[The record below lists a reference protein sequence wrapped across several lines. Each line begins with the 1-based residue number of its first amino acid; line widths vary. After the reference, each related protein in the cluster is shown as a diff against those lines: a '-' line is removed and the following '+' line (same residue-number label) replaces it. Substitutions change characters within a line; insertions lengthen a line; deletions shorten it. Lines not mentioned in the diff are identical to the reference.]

1 MPPRPW
7 TSLLLAF
14 GGLAVDE
21 RVVVFAGIAVMA
33 LIAGW
38 AMSAWKSRTSAGIGA
53 ASADS
58 AATSRKSA
66 APEPDVADRAGR
78 LLEPDRMSSALDG
91 SKVGLWE
98 WSLATDSFRADDRW
112 AEALGLSP
120 SAVPQSAAALGAL
133 VHPVDRESV
142 RTNLAEKLCGA
153 DGRCEFEFRMR
164 HSDGSWRWILCRGHA
179 VERDSAGRPMHVV
192 GSISDVSERREIQER
207 LRRGALLFAETER
220 ISGVGGWD
228 LDLLTNVLTWSDE
241 VCRIHEVPCGFRPTV
256 EEAVH
261 FYAPEARSVIAGAV
275 QESTRTGRAFDVELP
290 FITSTGRRRWVRA
303 IGQPEWAEGQVVRIF
318 GSFQDITAAREVRD
332 RLSEIADRLRLASE
346 AAGLGIWDWDIARD
360 RLVWDARSLHL
371 HGIGAENFRSV
382 GIDWLARV
390 HLEDRAQLEAAL
402 DHALAHDTPLDFVY
416 RVPLPDGSLRHIE
429 THAHVYRDDDGRPE
443 RTIGTH
449 ADVTVRVETERALR
463 EAIDT
468 AQHAN
473 DTKSEFLATVS
484 HELRTPLTAILGY
497 AELLAMPESDSLPN
511 DQRREMVET
520 IRRSGQHLLSVI
532 NDVLD
537 LSRIEAGRLQVES
550 LDCRPVELIDEAF
563 ELMRSTAQEK
573 GLTLERTYDTPVPT
587 RIKTDPTRV
596 RQVLVNLLG
605 NALKFTPEGG
615 VSARIRWDADT
626 SSGPQ
631 LVIEMTD
638 TGIGVTP
645 EEASR
650 LFERFSQAHSSTARR
665 FGGSGLGLRISRELA
680 RLLGGDVELSS
691 STPGAGT
698 TFRVSIATGRVAADE
713 FETPAPEPLRRAA

>member
-21 RVVVFAGIAVMA
+21 RVVVFAGLAVLA
-33 LIAGW
+33 LVAAW
-38 AMSAWKSRTSAGIGA
+38 AASAWRSRTSAATA
-53 ASADS
+53 A
-58 AATSRKSA
+58 AAAAAVSPNSG
-66 APEPDVADRAGR
+66 APERNIADRVER
-78 LLEPDRMSSALDG
+78 MFSNDRIASALDG

-98 WSLATDSFRADDRW
+98 WSLATDSFLADDRW

-120 SAVPQSAAALGAL
+120 SATPKSATALGAL
-133 VHPVDRESV
+133 VHPADRELLRNEFV
-142 RTNLAEKLCGA
+142 EKLGGA
-153 DGRCEFEFRMR
+153 DGRYELEFRMR
-164 HSDGSWRWILCRGHA
+164 HSDGSWRWILFRGHA
-179 VERDSAGRPMHVV
+179 VDRDSAGRPMRVV
-192 GSISDVSERREIQER
+192 GSMSDVSERREIQER

-241 VCRIHEVPCGFRPTV
+241 VCRIHEVPCGFRPTI

-290 FITSTGRRRWVRA
+290 FVTSTGRRRWVRA
-303 IGQPEWAEGQVVRIF
+303 IGRPEWAEGRVVRIF

-332 RLSEIADRLRLASE
+332 RLGEIADRLRLASE

-371 HGIGAENFRSV
+371 HGIAAESFRAMRV
-382 GIDWLARV
+382 DWLARV
-390 HLEDRAQLEAAL
+390 HGDDRGELEAAL
-402 DHALAHDTPLDFVY
+402 DHALAHDTPFDFVY

-429 THAHVYRDDDGRPE
+429 THAHVYRDHDGRPE

-463 EAIDT
+463 EATDT
-468 AQHAN
+468 AQAAN

-511 DQRREMVET
+511 EQRREMVET

-563 ELMRSTAQEK
+563 ELMRPTAQEK

-587 RIKTDPTRV
+587 RIMTDPTRV

-615 VSARIRWDADT
+615 VSAHIRWEANAPT
-626 SSGPQ
+626 GPQ